1 MKYIIDVPEEI
12 AKISEEFLSK
22 AGLLCEPYTEPDR
35 KDIEDEVWEFLDFLF
50 TGMSP
55 EERYECFD
63 KVFSHMIVSTMSYR
77 EAKAKYE
84 AWLKQ
89 KDEIYVGDEVET
101 ESGNKACV
109 LYENPDGTQMF
120 VFKVDGTAAWWSK
133 CAIHKTGKNHPEVA
147 ELLEKMRGDKGC

>member
-109 LYENPDGTQMF
+109 LYENPDGTQRF